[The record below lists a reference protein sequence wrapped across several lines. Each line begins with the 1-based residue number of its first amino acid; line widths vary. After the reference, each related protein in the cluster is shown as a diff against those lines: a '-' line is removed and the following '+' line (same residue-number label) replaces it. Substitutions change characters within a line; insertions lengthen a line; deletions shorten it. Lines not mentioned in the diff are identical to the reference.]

1 MFLFLLSE
9 SFNSL
14 FRAKFATLITIVT
27 TSIAIFFV
35 SLSIF
40 LVLLSHQ
47 LDTKVKNQIQVNVF
61 LADSLSKAQIN
72 DLRNNIMSDSLVKS
86 IRMISK
92 EEAKQIFISRTGKDF
107 SSILSVNPLPVSF
120 VLKLKPKNL
129 TSRKIEKLTEKIKK
143 TNGVDDVV
151 YDYRLTIKLLYYIK
165 SFRLFIYIGSLI
177 LVLISLY
184 LVYSTN
190 RLALNS
196 KLELYE
202 TMKLVGTKLSTIK
215 LPLLFNG
222 IIIGIISAIIT
233 AGVFMIIIDFLK
245 DIYSKL
251 NVLNN
256 KLDMLVIIL
265 AIGILLGLLGSYF
278 STRRISLKIK

>member
-61 LADSLSKAQIN
+61 LADTLSKAQIK

-86 IRMISK
+86 IRIISK

-151 YDYRLTIKLLYYIK
+151 YDYRWTIKLLYYIK

-278 STRRISLKIK
+278 STRKISLKIK

>member
-61 LADSLSKAQIN
+61 LADTLSKAQIN

-86 IRMISK
+86 IRIISK

-278 STRRISLKIK
+278 STRKISLKIK

>member
-1 MFLFLLSE
+1 MFLFFLSE

-14 FRAKFATLITIVT
+14 LRAKFATLITIVT

-61 LADSLSKAQIN
+61 LTDTLSKAQIN

-86 IRMISK
+86 IRIISK

-245 DIYSKL
+245 DIYSRL

-278 STRRISLKIK
+278 STRKISLKIK

>member
-47 LDTKVKNQIQVNVF
+47 LDTKVKNRIQVNVF

>member
-1 MFLFLLSE
+1 M
-9 SFNSL
+9 L
-14 FRAKFATLITIVT
+14 FR
-27 TSIAIFFV
+27 S
-35 SLSIF
+35 F

-129 TSRKIEKLTEKIKK
+129 TSRKIEKLTENIKK

>member
-61 LADSLSKAQIN
+61 LADTLSKAQIN

-86 IRMISK
+86 IRIISK

-165 SFRLFIYIGSLI
+165 SFRVFIYIGSLI

-278 STRRISLKIK
+278 STRKISLKIK

>member
-61 LADSLSKAQIN
+61 LTDSLSKAQIN
-72 DLRNNIMSDSLVKS
+72 DLQHNIMSDSLVKS
-86 IRMISK
+86 IKIISK

-120 VLKLKPKNL
+120 ILKLKSKNL
-129 TSRKIEKLTEKIKK
+129 TSGKIERLTEKIKK
-143 TNGVDDVV
+143 ISGVDDVV

-222 IIIGIISAIIT
+222 IIIGIISALIT
-233 AGVFMIIIDFLK
+233 AGIFMVIIDFLK

-256 KLDMLVIIL
+256 KLDMLAVIL
-265 AIGILLGLLGSYF
+265 VIGIILGLLGSYF
-278 STRRISLKIK
+278 STRKISLKIK

>member
-61 LADSLSKAQIN
+61 LADTLSKAQIN

-86 IRMISK
+86 IRIISK

-143 TNGVDDVV
+143 TNGVNDVV

-256 KLDMLVIIL
+256 KLDMLAIIL

-278 STRRISLKIK
+278 STRKISLKIK

>member
-61 LADSLSKAQIN
+61 LADTLSKAQIN

-86 IRMISK
+86 IRIISK

-129 TSRKIEKLTEKIKK
+129 TSRKIEKLTKKIKK

-256 KLDMLVIIL
+256 KLDMLAIIL

-278 STRRISLKIK
+278 STRKISLKIK